1 MEIHRV
7 GEKMSFSSDWSSL
20 RNGNHQLQQ
29 ELFHKLCICKY
40 YLLCLHCKFL
50 QVGITYHGETNYSPD
65 WESQKVF
72 WAICIILVNVVKI
85 IISIVII
92 VVIIIVLL
100 SMAQITVA
108 IINQEP
114 VELVFRIG
122 MANGHAD
129 SATCANMRIG
139 LSLNRQFSNFA
150 ISPHFLVD

>member
-1 MEIHRV
+1 MGYTIRTSQWRYTEWVRKCH
-7 GEKMSFSSDWSSL
+7 FSSDWSSL

-85 IISIVII
+85 IISIVIF

-122 MANGHAD
+122 MA
-129 SATCANMRIG
+129 MRIRQHVPTCG
-139 LSLNRQFSNFA
+139 NRVV
-150 ISPHFLVD
+150 LK